1 MADTGKQSPL
11 GMNVLGGILQ
21 NRCLQINSNAE
32 FFMGISKS
40 NSDYTYGRLI
50 EGTVLRMLTW
60 AINDGFAR
68 GLINDT
74 TYNNLISISG
84 DNNECYALGNSKP
97 PTYIAVDP
105 SGSWAGKTEGSADC
119 KAVEFG
125 VSQGITGALPAPANA
140 GYSVSSATDYGQE
153 ATWLPYDTTNANKSI
168 TQWGWIRCHAL
179 QAHNEFN
186 FHAKVGSEGANL
198 DSNPDPQYENFC
210 GSFNEAYGYAQFT
223 NKTINTA
230 NNSKTFL
237 EGTFSNMDDLIT
249 GDMTGVSLYTEGL
262 AFDLQQL
269 EKVFDFRRLDRFGFP
284 STLLQQ
290 LHDAGGLTQDLNLN
304 LGAAGLSAKDIRKL
318 STTKT
323 NGTEEEERKIYT
335 AFLGITGNNLVACA
349 SSLTSSDWFLWRCT
363 TDDEKSQIRTLADL
377 LNPWYLFQNSNVTLT
392 VPVYNDEIG
401 RPTGSKTY
409 YLIYNT
415 DGSINSAINT
425 SNVKD
430 IVGSLITAGAPTVS
444 LGEAKDKPT
453 TRLPIGFDSYLGGPN
468 VVVPTAVG
476 LAAAAVRYSF
486 LQISNIEQL
495 TPGELGDCLKF
506 LQTMQDVGPG
516 ANGTEATSTNLQK
529 PVKDP
534 LADEV
539 ALQIALG
546 SGPGGTFRMMDFF
559 GNMSGEPYAWNL
571 LYSYLAGDN
580 EVGNIT
586 AQASISALAA
596 IYQQLFLTVSWEQ
609 ATISPVYTGTGPY
622 TVTGWTITNAGG
634 GYGRGGAPDPVIT
647 FSDGLVGDATI
658 GRSDK
663 DTGSNS
669 TGTFGRVISITGGT
683 GTTNN
688 IPTAVLETPPVG
700 TYGYD
705 PATGG
710 TNSPNGTAYN
720 YNTVTQYYINKA
732 NTEITNVTSVDKDLL
747 KVESLNV
754 IWNTMGKQMKVE
766 QRTRYNVLGRVE
778 IERDPFVYTNQ
789 DLVTFVDSVPD
800 YSDYKSPQGVGARMT
815 LELIVDRACDV
826 GQNIV
831 AQLRQENNEKA
842 LANCGIPVNN
852 NISDLLPPDIK
863 NKQLA
868 NGTVEGAKEGI
879 EINGA
884 EFVIPSW
891 PVIAGVD
898 GPIESGPGGIYVSP
912 TFVPISSEKPGSYDP
927 LINGDPNPQ
936 IGPIVSVGPPEVIAG
951 QRVPNAEKPND
962 ITNFS
967 SGPGNVGVNNGGGKP
982 GGPRPPFIPK
992 QSTAEAIEH
1001 VIHCNCDC
1009 WDLIG

>member
-11 GMNVLGGILQ
+11 GINVLGGILQ

-392 VPVYNDEIG
+392 VPVYNDEI
-401 RPTGSKTY
+401 
-409 YLIYNT
+409 
-415 DGSINSAINT
+415 
-425 SNVKD
+425 
-430 IVGSLITAGAPTVS
+430 
-444 LGEAKDKPT
+444 
-453 TRLPIGFDSYLGGPN
+453 
-468 VVVPTAVG
+468 
-476 LAAAAVRYSF
+476 
-486 LQISNIEQL
+486 
-495 TPGELGDCLKF
+495 
-506 LQTMQDVGPG
+506 
-516 ANGTEATSTNLQK
+516 
-529 PVKDP
+529 
-534 LADEV
+534 
-539 ALQIALG
+539 
-546 SGPGGTFRMMDFF
+546 
-559 GNMSGEPYAWNL
+559 
-571 LYSYLAGDN
+571 
-580 EVGNIT
+580 
-586 AQASISALAA
+586 
-596 IYQQLFLTVSWEQ
+596 
-609 ATISPVYTGTGPY
+609 
-622 TVTGWTITNAGG
+622 
-634 GYGRGGAPDPVIT
+634 
-647 FSDGLVGDATI
+647 
-658 GRSDK
+658 
-663 DTGSNS
+663 
-669 TGTFGRVISITGGT
+669 
-683 GTTNN
+683 
-688 IPTAVLETPPVG
+688 
-700 TYGYD
+700 
-705 PATGG
+705 
-710 TNSPNGTAYN
+710 
-720 YNTVTQYYINKA
+720 
-732 NTEITNVTSVDKDLL
+732 
-747 KVESLNV
+747 
-754 IWNTMGKQMKVE
+754 
-766 QRTRYNVLGRVE
+766 
-778 IERDPFVYTNQ
+778 
-789 DLVTFVDSVPD
+789 
-800 YSDYKSPQGVGARMT
+800 
-815 LELIVDRACDV
+815 
-826 GQNIV
+826 
-831 AQLRQENNEKA
+831 
-842 LANCGIPVNN
+842 
-852 NISDLLPPDIK
+852 
-863 NKQLA
+863 
-868 NGTVEGAKEGI
+868 
-879 EINGA
+879 
-884 EFVIPSW
+884 
-891 PVIAGVD
+891 
-898 GPIESGPGGIYVSP
+898 
-912 TFVPISSEKPGSYDP
+912 
-927 LINGDPNPQ
+927 
-936 IGPIVSVGPPEVIAG
+936 
-951 QRVPNAEKPND
+951 
-962 ITNFS
+962 
-967 SGPGNVGVNNGGGKP
+967 
-982 GGPRPPFIPK
+982 
-992 QSTAEAIEH
+992 
-1001 VIHCNCDC
+1001 
-1009 WDLIG
+1009 